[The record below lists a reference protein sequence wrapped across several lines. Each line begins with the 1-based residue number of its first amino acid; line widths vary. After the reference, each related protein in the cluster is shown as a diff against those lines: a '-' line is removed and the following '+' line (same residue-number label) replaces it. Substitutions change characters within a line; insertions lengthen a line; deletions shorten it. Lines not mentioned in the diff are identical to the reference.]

1 MTMHRHNMTWV
12 IGLMILTIWP
22 AGRTLGQ
29 ACAADPG
36 FTPAVTISTP
46 TFTSTLG
53 IGGWSGSDVHLEADL
68 IVDGTSG
75 GGATFS
81 ITSGSVVRIDPGVRI
96 IVASDYN
103 LRVMGSTLTDCDN
116 LMWETVEVEPRATVT
131 VNGSLIEHAEVG
143 ITSAASAGMD
153 VAQYTVTGSQLLNN
167 DIGIAVEPHDAFHS
181 GRVENSE
188 IAAPSLIAPK
198 AGDVGFA
205 GMAIEGVPSGI
216 DIGDI
221 TGAYGDGS
229 GTYNHFHDLNFG
241 VYLVDAS
248 AFIQNNLFEDMVAD
262 ANPNYGIGVG
272 AERTLSTKL
281 PFTVGDFT
289 TTSGIANNLFR
300 DCRIGVFGLSVGLVN
315 IRQNDFEGSGS
326 SILDATMEA
335 CVWLQNCTGF
345 HTINRNELLEFL
357 DFGIYVRN
365 NQGPVFIAEN
375 TIENVNIFSNPTDR
389 TNAIQLRNLTTTQP
403 SNVRD
408 NTIAGVPVGIAAISP
423 DNAEITGNDIT
434 IRKPNPTANNNFGIV
449 GIGYD
454 VGTISENVIN
464 VTYCATCTT
473 NTQTR
478 GIYLDASAGVLVD
491 FNDVH
496 DAEAGMFL
504 EGTCS
509 GTNLRCNRINDCT
522 YGFQLDGMV
531 LGAADLGP
539 INGPSGGT
547 TPADNQWYPTTT
559 ANRSFASSS
568 SDANA
573 IQWYYRNTPSQFNM
587 TPVVT
592 FNTDDGSISVT
603 SLSPTND
610 NTGAA
615 CSYFRTDGTG
625 DWTAA
630 ALRDHQYGAL
640 RAYLDTEGLGCHTL
654 MHQKAYDARA
664 VDSSLFVGDG
674 SDVAWQLLLDNVHAG
689 WVDEFR
695 LAKLAWKDGLTAEAS
710 ALLAGIAP
718 TCAQDAYQM
727 YALDRY
733 WAHFP
738 EVGSIRTLT
747 PTFPFSSSE
756 YAQLESIASLSLST
770 GGYGT
775 LTARALTD
783 WMPSSDSHIS
793 LSKEGEASPTH
804 QGVMLSV
811 YPNPADQIVSIEGLS
826 LQAKEWQVIALDGTA
841 HAVNGEIRDDRLTLR
856 VSDLPPGLYS
866 VIVRSADGHW
876 DRVSFVKTR

>member
-1 MTMHRHNMTWV
+1 MHRHNMTWV
-12 IGLMILTIWP
+12 IGLMILTNWP

-46 TFTSTLG
+46 TTTSSLG
-53 IGGWSGSDVHLEADL
+53 VSSWTGTTVHLEADL
-68 IVDGTSG
+68 TVDGTSG
-75 GGATFS
+75 GGTTF
-81 ITSGSVVRIDPGVRI
+81 IIQNTEVRLDPGVRI
-96 IVASDYN
+96 IVQSDYS
-103 LRVMGSTLTDCDN
+103 LRVASSTLTDCDN
-116 LMWETVEVEPRATVT
+116 AMWETVEVEPRGECVVT
-131 VNGSLIEHAEVG
+131 ASMIEHAVTA
-143 ITSAASAGMD
+143 ITSRASTSTD
-153 VAQYTVTGSQLLNN
+153 VAYFEVVNSSQLLNN
-167 DIGIAVEPHDAFHS
+167 YIGVAVESHEAFHT
-181 GRVENSE
+181 GIVEDSE
-188 IAAPSLIAPK
+188 IAAPSLIAPR
-198 AGDVGFA
+198 AGEVGFA
-205 GMAIEGVPSGI
+205 GMAIEDVELGI
-216 DIGDI
+216 NIGDI

-229 GTYNHFHDLNFG
+229 GTFNHFHDLNFG
-241 VYLVDAS
+241 VYLVDAK

-262 ANPNYGIGVG
+262 ASPNYGIGVG
-272 AERTLSTKL
+272 AERTLSTKR
-281 PFTVGDFT
+281 PFTVGDDN
-289 TTSGIANNLFR
+289 TSAGIANNLFR
-300 DCRIGVFGLSVGLVN
+300 DCRIGIFGLSVGVAG
-315 IRQNDFEGSGS
+315 IFQNDFEGSGS
-326 SILDATMEA
+326 SVLDATMEA
-335 CVWLQNCTGF
+335 GIWLQTCTGT
-345 HTINRNELLEFL
+345 HAIVRNAMEEFL

-365 NQGPVFIAEN
+365 NTGQVQVEDN
-375 TIENVNIFSNPTDR
+375 VLENVNILTNPTDR
-389 TNAIQLRNLTTTQP
+389 TNAIQLRNLTAPQP
-403 SNVRD
+403 SIVTN

-423 DNAEITGNDIT
+423 DPAEITGNDIT

-449 GIGYD
+449 GIGHD

-491 FNDVH
+491 FNDIY
-496 DAEAGMFL
+496 DTEAGIFL

-573 IQWYYRNTPSQFNM
+573 IQWFYRNTPSQYSM
-587 TPVVT
+587 IPIAAL
-592 FNTDDGSISVT
+592 NTDDAVGPVT
-603 SLSPTND
+603 SLVPIND

-615 CSYFRTDGTG
+615 CSYFRADGTG
-625 DWTAA
+625 DWTSA

-640 RAYLDTEGLGCHTL
+640 RDYLDTEGLGCHTL
-654 MHQKAYDARA
+654 MHQMAYDARA
-664 VDSSLFVGDG
+664 MDSSLFVGDG
-674 SDVAWQLLLDNVHAG
+674 SDAAWQLLLDNIHAG

-695 LAKLAWKDGLTAEAS
+695 LAKLAWKEGESAEAS
-710 ALLAGIAP
+710 LLLAGIAP
-718 TCAQDAYQM
+718 TCAQDAYLA

-733 WAHFP
+733 WARFP
-738 EVGSIRTLT
+738 EVGSMRTLT

-756 YAQLESIASLSLST
+756 YAQLESIAALTLAE
-770 GGYGT
+770 GGHGT

-783 WMPSSDSHIS
+783 WMPSSDSHVS
-793 LSKEGEASPTH
+793 LSKEGEASSP
-804 QGVMLSV
+804 QRGVMLSV

-841 HAVNGEIRDDRLTLR
+841 HAINGEIRDDRLTLR

-866 VIVRSADGHW
+866 VIVRSAEGHT